1 MERTGVDN
9 LISYWNASLC
19 AQLSP
24 SAFYEQLEDE
34 IQCEELPDL
43 DMTRSFLRE
52 GGWFSARREYLRIRW
67 NNFVFDICGF
77 PVGRSFTVSWW
88 LGTIENNVGGLFFEI
103 PLLGEFLR
111 ERISP
116 VTYYII
122 DAEASFQRA
131 IHNAVLRVV
140 DHLTE
145 QNELPRL
152 MEMEREP
159 VMAEFYE

>member
-1 MERTGVDN
+1 MERTGIDN
-9 LISYWNASLC
+9 LISYWNASLR

-24 SAFYEQLEDE
+24 SVFYEQLEEE
-34 IQCEELPDL
+34 ILTEEIPELE
-43 DMTRSFLRE
+43 MTRTFWRE

-77 PVGRSFTVSWW
+77 PVGSSFTVSWW
-88 LGTIENNVGGLFFEI
+88 LGTIENNVGGLIFET

-111 ERISP
+111 ERLSP
-116 VTYYII
+116 VTYYTI

-131 IHNAVLRVV
+131 IHNSVLRLV
-140 DHLTE
+140 DDLTD

-152 MEMEREP
+152 MEMERAP
-159 VMAEFYE
+159 ILAEFYE